1 MGWSPKADYRGEVWF
16 REIGRPFACNF
27 PWEGTVPRAVLRPV
41 GVLRLAKCSI
51 GYLGH
56 HLSLSV
62 GSSDFLHLEQPSDVG
77 KRNKVFV
84 AKALDA
90 YRIHRLGPLSG
101 LWFLI
106 HWEAESAASAVD

>member
-1 MGWSPKADYRGEVWF
+1 MGLDLV
-16 REIGRPFACNF
+16 
-27 PWEGTVPRAVLRPV
+27 VVLYLFLV
-41 GVLRLAKCSI
+41 VLFIVTSD
-51 GYLGH
+51 
-56 HLSLSV
+56 